1 MLDSI
6 ENERVRKILGAN
18 LRNLRQSRGYSQ
30 LKFAEAVGATQAAI
44 SAWELGTREPEL
56 GTVFQIARSFKVPV
70 SSLLP
75 IETSDMDE
83 DVTLKVID
91 AVRQNP
97 NISAAIQKMKYFD
110 ERQLNVVMSVIDAIS
125 TEAVSNE

>member
-6 ENERVRKILGAN
+6 ENERVRKVLGAN

-44 SAWELGTREPEL
+44 SAWELGSREPEL

-75 IETSDMDE
+75 IETSDMDD

-97 NISAAIQKMKYFD
+97 GISAAIQKMKFFD
-110 ERQLNVVMSVIDAIS
+110 EKQMNVVMSVVDAIS
-125 TEAVSNE
+125 TEATSNE